1 MKKLKCCVI
10 DDEPLA
16 QELIKGYI
24 ERTPFLEY
32 VASFSSASMAIKT
45 IIETEIDLV
54 FLDIQMSELNGIEFA
69 RVIPSRCKIIFIT
82 AYDKYAVDAFRAN
95 ATDYLLKP
103 VNYLDFMTS
112 VNKALQLIQLE
123 QKAHKEVPQ
132 EEDFVIVKSEYKLIQ
147 IAISKILFIESV
159 KDYVRIYLDNDTAVM
174 SLMSIKNI
182 EDRLPKSRF
191 LRVHR
196 SFIVQTSKIKL
207 IERNRIVFEDYTPD
221 ELYSIFKMRADKEG
235 YKLDPMAEN
244 AVRGRL
250 TMMYNKRGR
259 SFGNGRD
266 ARNLFDE
273 VKSNLAARLAEEVG
287 SVTPEQRKT
296 IMMEDV
302 L

>member
-1 MKKLKCCVI
+1 MKQLKCCVI

-32 VASFSSASMAIKT
+32 VASFLSASMAIKT

-207 IERNRIVFEDYTPD
+207 IERNRIVFGKQYIPVSDTYKPAFIDY
-221 ELYSIFKMRADKEG
+221 INRH
-235 YKLDPMAEN
+235 
-244 AVRGRL
+244 
-250 TMMYNKRGR
+250 
-259 SFGNGRD
+259 SFIQIKD
-266 ARNLFDE
+266 A
-273 VKSNLAARLAEEVG
+273 
-287 SVTPEQRKT
+287 
-296 IMMEDV
+296 
-302 L
+302 

>member
-103 VNYLDFMTS
+103 VDYLDFMTS

-207 IERNRIVFEDYTPD
+207 IERNRIVFGKQDIPVSDTYKPAFIDY
-221 ELYSIFKMRADKEG
+221 INRH
-235 YKLDPMAEN
+235 
-244 AVRGRL
+244 
-250 TMMYNKRGR
+250 
-259 SFGNGRD
+259 SFIQIKD
-266 ARNLFDE
+266 A
-273 VKSNLAARLAEEVG
+273 
-287 SVTPEQRKT
+287 
-296 IMMEDV
+296 
-302 L
+302 